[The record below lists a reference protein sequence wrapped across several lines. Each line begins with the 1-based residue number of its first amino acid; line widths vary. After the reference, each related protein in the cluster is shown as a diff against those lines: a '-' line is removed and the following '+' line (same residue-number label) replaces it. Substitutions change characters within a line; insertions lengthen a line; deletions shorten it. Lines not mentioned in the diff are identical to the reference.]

1 MTEVGTRLYA
11 IGDVHGRHDLLIRLL
26 ETILND
32 NRHRA
37 PARIGIILLGD
48 LINRGPTSRQ
58 VLELVCS
65 WPSKSTPLIVLRGN
79 HEQALLAAWE
89 GNWMAARQLL
99 RMDVSATLTSYG
111 VNNVDFDTLEPE
123 PLMDLLQN
131 RIPPQ
136 HIAFMERMPLL
147 WTSGDYIFA
156 HASFTSGVSLGQQSE
171 KTLLWSRSPFKP
183 HRDDA
188 RALVHGHANLDQPI
202 NLIQRI
208 CVDTSA
214 YRSNTLTAVGLEGTE
229 RWFLATT

>member
-1 MTEVGTRLYA
+1 MTESGARLYA
-11 IGDVHGRHDLLIRLL
+11 IGDVHGRHDLLVQLL
-26 ETILND
+26 ETILTD
-32 NRHRA
+32 NRHRS
-37 PARIGIILLGD
+37 PARVSIILLGD
-48 LINRGPTSRQ
+48 LINRGPASRQ
-58 VLELVCS
+58 VLDLVCS

-99 RMDVSATLTSYG
+99 RMGVSATLTSY
-111 VNNVDFDTLEPE
+111 NVTDIDFDTLEPE
-123 PLMDLLQN
+123 PLMDLLQS
-131 RIPPQ
+131 RIPPE

-156 HASFTSGVSLGQQSE
+156 HAGFTSGVSPDKQSE
-171 KTLLWSRSPFKP
+171 KTLLWSRSPFQP
-183 HRDDA
+183 QRDDA

-202 NLIQRI
+202 NLKQNI

-214 YRSNTLTAVGLEGTE
+214 YLSNTLTAVALEGTE